1 MRQRALNEEKE
12 RWIQSVSVEE
22 NLVFN
27 VKMEIEVKEET
38 SLNLASKKELRTQ
51 QEHKRKGNL
60 WKKRQKN
67 QCSEMSLLL
76 DFELFS
82 FVPLRL
88 N

>member
-1 MRQRALNEEKE
+1 M
-12 RWIQSVSVEE
+12 SVEE

-38 SLNLASKKELRTQ
+38 SLNLASKKEELRTQ

-60 WKKRQKN
+60 LKKRQKN